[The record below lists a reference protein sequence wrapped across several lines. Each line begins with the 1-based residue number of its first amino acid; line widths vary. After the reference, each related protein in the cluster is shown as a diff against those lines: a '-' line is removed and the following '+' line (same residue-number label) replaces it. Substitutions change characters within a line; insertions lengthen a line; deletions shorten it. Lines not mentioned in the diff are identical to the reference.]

1 MALLVFASLLLALP
15 QPMAEPLP
23 VPEKRPATGALP
35 AGLLKGE
42 GGAMHAWYC
51 GQPGNEAALPCL
63 VQQLRALP
71 KGPERDAL
79 QLKIREAPKP
89 NWGRGAEGKG
99 GGGEGKGGG
108 GAGAG
113 LLGPQGRDV
122 VSAMHEGW
130 CALKSNGESAL
141 CLKWRESAQRRY
153 VAAEQQGQS
162 APLGSAPARPLR
174 LLRARLA
181 ALGSNKRP
189 AHWAPSHCL
198 GCSSQPPPKPPVSL
212 PLTI

>member
-1 MALLVFASLLLALP
+1 MATTLAAMALLVFASLLLALP

-89 NWGRGAEGKG
+89 NWGRGGKG
-99 GGGEGKGGG
+99 RG

-130 CALKSNGESAL
+130 CALKENAESAL

-162 APLGSAPARPLR
+162 APLGSAPARLLR

-181 ALGSNKRP
+181 AHSLALPGRGPTTGIP
-189 AHWAPSHCL
+189 ATAPGARASRLQSRRFHRL
-198 GCSSQPPPKPPVSL
+198 
-212 PLTI
+212 